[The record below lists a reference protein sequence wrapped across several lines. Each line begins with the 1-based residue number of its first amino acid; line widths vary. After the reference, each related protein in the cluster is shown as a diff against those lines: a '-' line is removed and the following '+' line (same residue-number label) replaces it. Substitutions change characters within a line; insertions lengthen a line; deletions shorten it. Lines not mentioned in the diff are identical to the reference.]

1 MQSALLQRFSSELVC
16 ACLHELMTDLSTR
29 MPIPEEESFDIA
41 KFQDFLREQ
50 NSKDCGHSD
59 YVTMELEMGS
69 LIVLACK
76 RIKDLQYLVENQN
89 ERLLVADNEY
99 QLIVNQYS
107 EKAIQLEQ
115 M

>member
-1 MQSALLQRFSSELVC
+1 MQRFSSELVC
-16 ACLHELMTDLSTR
+16 ACLHELMTDLSMR

-50 NSKDCGHSD
+50 NSKECAHSD

-76 RIKDLQYLVENQN
+76 RIKDLQYLAEGQA
-89 ERLLVADNEY
+89 EKLLQAAHEY
-99 QLIVNQYS
+99 QLIVG
-107 EKAIQLEQ
+107 
-115 M
+115 